1 MHSFEINGKRY
12 NSVPPYAETKRFV
25 SKIMKDYHYYKANP
39 DPAIVKARA
48 ASTAAHKP
56 VAKPTVTANKPK
68 APVPSMELVKAK
80 DVNAIKVEVVDE
92 TPIDLEIEATS
103 LAI

>member
-1 MHSFEINGKRY
+1 
-12 NSVPPYAETKRFV
+12 
-25 SKIMKDYHYYKANP
+25 
-39 DPAIVKARA
+39 
-48 ASTAAHKP
+48 
-56 VAKPTVTANKPK
+56 
-68 APVPSMELVKAK
+68 MELVKAK